1 MKRQRINLE
10 RTSSALPSRLDFDRL
25 TQAADAGDEAALAEL
40 KRLLDEQPEIWRS
53 VGDLARHAGEA
64 LIGRIANGSQ
74 LVAESLR
81 RRVRELKDE
90 LTGDGPSQLLTLAA
104 DRVVAC
110 WLESQYAQTRCPLA
124 EPRAA
129 GSKAVLAY
137 RRAADKRYETA
148 LRSLLLVRQA
158 EAADKTSRRPR
169 GRPQNRLQLFGA

>member
-1 MKRQRINLE
+1 M
-10 RTSSALPSRLDFDRL
+10 
-25 TQAADAGDEAALAEL
+25 
-40 KRLLDEQPEIWRS
+40 
-53 VGDLARHAGEA
+53 
-64 LIGRIANGSQ
+64 IGRIANGSQ

-124 EPRAA
+124 EPKVA
-129 GSKAVLAY
+129 GRNSVLAY

-158 EAADKTSRRPR
+158 EAADKASRRPR
-169 GRPQNRLQLFGA
+169 GRPKTRLKLFGA